1 MELESAILQ
10 WIFDQATPTG
20 VALIWAIVA
29 EARVRRL
36 LRFVLQGNESKSPN
50 EKT

>member
-1 MELESAILQ
+1 MELESAILK

-20 VALIWAIVA
+20 VALVWALVA

-36 LRFVLQGNESKSPN
+36 LKSVLQDDERNSPN